1 LKDKKEKKKKKIGVK
16 TVDDRITSPWAK
28 NIKIKN
34 WINSLS

>member
-1 LKDKKEKKKKKIGVK
+1 LKDKKEKKKKRGVK
-16 TVDDRITSPWAK
+16 PVDDRITSPWAK